1 MASIVLRLD
10 ERSVKNGM
18 CPVRLRISHQHQ
30 SAWVGTGVA
39 VEPQFFRSDSLY
51 DPIANRAY
59 MAKEKRE
66 SLAVYV
72 RKWDEGLF
80 DLLHA
85 DGGVEQLNQMTAA
98 QLKAYIFGERKK
110 KTAREV
116 VSRKRGSTSV
126 DFLDWFQQYG
136 QTRAAKSTRS
146 HFDYIWRILYAYIKE
161 QKMHA
166 LMFQDITYTF
176 LVDLKAWNRKSRG
189 EATRYKCESYI
200 RAAYR
205 EGMRRGMV
213 RRELDPFFDYKIER
227 MPLKDIETV
236 GPDTLRRL
244 AAMKC
249 DNSET
254 TRTRDMLL
262 ASFYLCGANFQDMYY
277 MPAAKDGQVE
287 FVRSKVSRISQRTVQ
302 IRIEPE
308 LAAIIERYKDT
319 TGERLFSF
327 GTKFEIMQ
335 HNFRRGCDKIEAV
348 LGERVNFAKIRRTWA
363 TVAGKLECPDE
374 VIDMS
379 LGHVPMTV
387 RGRHYEDYDWTRTAK
402 WNRKIIDYIQYNKQ
416 S

>member
-39 VEPQFFRSDSLY
+39 VEPQFFKNDSLY

-66 SLAVYV
+66 QLAYYV

-110 KTAREV
+110 KTAKEV
-116 VSRKRGSTSV
+116 VSRKRGSTSA

-146 HFDYIWRILYAYIKE
+146 HFDYIWRLLYNYKKE
-161 QKMHA
+161 RGMQT
-166 LMFQDITYTF
+166 LSFRDIDYAF
-176 LVDLKAWNRKSRG
+176 LTDLKAWNRKSRG
-189 EATRYKCESYI
+189 EATRYKVESYI

-205 EGMRRGMV
+205 DGMRRGMV
-213 RRELDPFFDYKIER
+213 SRDCDPFFDYRIER
-227 MPLKDIETV
+227 VPLKDIETV
-236 GPDTLRRL
+236 SPDTLRRL
-244 AAMKC
+244 RALRC
-249 DNSET
+249 NNSET
-254 TRTRDMLL
+254 ERTRDILL
-262 ASFYLCGANFQDMYY
+262 ASFYLCGANFRDIYD
-277 MPAAKDGQVE
+277 MPAPKNGAVE
-287 FVRSKVSRISQRTVQ
+287 FVRSKVSHVSQRTVQ

-308 LAAIIERYKDT
+308 LAAIIEKYKDP

-335 HNFRRGCDKIEAV
+335 HNFRRGIDVIEDA

-363 TVAGKLECPDE
+363 TIAGELECPGE

-379 LGHVPMTV
+379 MGHVPATV
-387 RGRHYEDYDWTRTAK
+387 RDRHYEEYKWSRTAQ
-402 WNRKIIDYIQYNKQ
+402 WNRKIIDYVLKNE
-416 S
+416 